1 MRRNVFRLN
10 KPELPLQRSG
20 LQPNNSELPPL
31 PWLDSGS
38 ALHILRIVQE
48 VLTNIIKHS
57 GATRIAVGTHEAIN
71 GGLRGVEIVITD
83 NGRPFHAP
91 PPEATPPARRGL
103 SNIRSRAQALGAW
116 LDWVPLDYGDEGG
129 TRFRMWLPLAR

>member
-1 MRRNVFRLN
+1 M
-10 KPELPLQRSG
+10 
-20 LQPNNSELPPL
+20 
-31 PWLDSGS
+31 
-38 ALHILRIVQE
+38 
-48 VLTNIIKHS
+48 
-57 GATRIAVGTHEAIN
+57 
-71 GGLRGVEIVITD
+71 EIVITD